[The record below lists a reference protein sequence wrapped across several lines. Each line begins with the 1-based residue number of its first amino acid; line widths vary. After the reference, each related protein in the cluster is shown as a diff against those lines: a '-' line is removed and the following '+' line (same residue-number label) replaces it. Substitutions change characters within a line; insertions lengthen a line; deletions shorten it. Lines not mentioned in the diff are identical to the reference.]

1 MEFRIL
7 LGLVLC
13 NLVWSAN
20 PIMGKIL
27 LEEVPG
33 IQVSWLRSAS
43 AAAAFL
49 VVFGFRKGLF
59 RPQSPSEWG
68 WSLSLG
74 FFSFAFAPA
83 LALVGLATSRAT
95 DNSLIIALEPL
106 VTVLMARLFLG
117 DRMSWLHAV
126 AFPCALYG
134 FALLSGLTGERLRG
148 AWDPH
153 LFGNLLMLVS
163 LLGEAIYSVF
173 ARKLLVR
180 REAIPIFGNA
190 VVFGAIVLTCILIAT
205 VGLPN
210 LFALTPR
217 AWAALLWMGPIGTT
231 GTYLYWMKVL
241 PRASIPSMALTLFL
255 QPVAGS
261 LWGYLGLGERLA
273 GPQVGGAAL
282 ILLAVAAPLM
292 ERRVRSP

>member
-1 MEFRIL
+1 
-7 LGLVLC
+7 
-13 NLVWSAN
+13 
-20 PIMGKIL
+20 
-27 LEEVPG
+27 
-33 IQVSWLRSAS
+33 
-43 AAAAFL
+43 
-49 VVFGFRKGLF
+49 
-59 RPQSPSEWG
+59 
-68 WSLSLG
+68 
-74 FFSFAFAPA
+74 
-83 LALVGLATSRAT
+83 
-95 DNSLIIALEPL
+95 
-106 VTVLMARLFLG
+106 LFLG
-117 DRMSWLHAV
+117 ERMSWLHAV

-190 VVFGAIVLTCILIAT
+190 VVFGAIVLTCILIASA
-205 VGLPN
+205 GLPN

-217 AWAALLWMGPIGTT
+217 AWAALLWMGPVGTT

-273 GPQVGGAAL
+273 GPQLGGAAL